1 MAGRVEVVAG
11 VPASNAW
18 LFHRAPFAAGD
29 PAAHV
34 TFPDGRT
41 VFLVR
46 DIEAERARAAKIAD
60 SVRIPAEFE
69 PKSGFSGDRE
79 TATAQA
85 LAEMLRREEVREVW
99 ADRSLPLIFA
109 HFAREAGVEVRC
121 DPELGVLARRSKS
134 AREVEALREA
144 QRRTEAAVRF
154 ACERIARADADAD
167 GALRTGGNTLTAERL
182 RSEISVFLL
191 EQGMDSM
198 QAIVAPGREGGDCHN
213 LGAGPIRTGEPV
225 IIDVFPRDP
234 STRFFGDC
242 TRTVVHGKAPEWIVR
257 AHAAVVAAKAAATG
271 ATRAGATAGE
281 VHGATVRV
289 IEEHGYRAGFPE
301 RDDELTMP
309 HGTGHGV
316 GLDVHEPPLLDRG
329 GPELVEGDCVT
340 IEPGLYAP
348 ALGGVRVEDMVI
360 VRKGGAESLSA
371 LPEGLA
377 WA

>member
-11 VPASNAW
+11 VPAQNPW
-18 LFHRAPFAAGD
+18 LYVRAPFAVGD

-34 TFPDGRT
+34 TLADGRT
-41 VFLVR
+41 VYLVR

-69 PKSGFSGDRE
+69 PSGGLSGDRE

-85 LAEMLRREEVREVW
+85 LGEMLRREEVREVW
-99 ADRSLPLIFA
+99 ADRSLPLIYA
-109 HFAREAGVEVRC
+109 HFVREAGVEVRC
-121 DPELGVLARRSKS
+121 DPEMGVLARRSKS
-134 AREVEALREA
+134 AREVDALREA
-144 QRRTEAAVRF
+144 QRKTEAAVQF
-154 ACERIARADADAD
+154 ACERIARADAGAD
-167 GALRTGGNTLTAERL
+167 GALRVDGEALTATRL

-191 EQGMDSM
+191 EHGMESM
-198 QAIVAPGREGGDCHN
+198 QAIVAPGKEGGDCHN
-213 LGAGPIRTGEPV
+213 LGVGAIRTGEPV

-234 STRFFGDC
+234 ATRYFGDC
-242 TRTVVHGKAPEWIVR
+242 TRTVVHGEAPDWIVR
-257 AHAAVVAAKAAATG
+257 AHAAVVEAKRAATDATRTG
-271 ATRAGATAGE
+271 ATGGE
-281 VHGATVRV
+281 VHAATVHV
-289 IEEHGYRAGFPE
+289 IEKHGYRSGFPE
-301 RDDELTMP
+301 RDDEFTMP

-316 GLDVHEPPLLDRG
+316 GLDVHEPPLLDTG

-348 ALGGVRVEDMVI
+348 GLGGVRVEDMVI
-360 VRKGGAESLSA
+360 VREGGAESLSA